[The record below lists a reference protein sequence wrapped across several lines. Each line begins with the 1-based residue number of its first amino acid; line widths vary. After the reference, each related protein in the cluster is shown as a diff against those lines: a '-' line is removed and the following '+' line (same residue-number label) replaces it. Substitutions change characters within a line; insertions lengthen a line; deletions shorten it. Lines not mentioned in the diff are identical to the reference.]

1 NILEMIAKFFENR
14 EIFITGG
21 SGIVGKALIEK
32 LLRSCN
38 VKKIY
43 VLFRRKK
50 NVSIEERLE
59 KMKQEVIFRQ
69 LKLKKPR
76 ELDKKLMAIPGDATL
91 PWLGIT
97 PEYES
102 ELQNVSLV
110 FHCAATIR
118 FDETLRDAIKLN
130 VGGTFEALKFAETLK
145 NLKVF
150 MHISTFFSNPLS
162 RAERREDPM
171 TSPMDWKFTF
181 KSWVGKNKIISD
193 ENN

>member
-1 NILEMIAKFFENR
+1 MIAEFFENR

-21 SGIVGKALIEK
+21 SGVVGKALIEK

-76 ELDKKLMAIPGDATL
+76 ELDEKLMAIPGDATL

-97 PEYES
+97 P
-102 ELQNVSLV
+102 
-110 FHCAATIR
+110 
-118 FDETLRDAIKLN
+118 
-130 VGGTFEALKFAETLK
+130 
-145 NLKVF
+145 
-150 MHISTFFSNPLS
+150 
-162 RAERREDPM
+162 
-171 TSPMDWKFTF
+171 
-181 KSWVGKNKIISD
+181 
-193 ENN
+193 